1 MKGKSNEWVSI
12 ADLMSGVMAVV
23 MLLLVI
29 SVLQKTWSEIK
40 HQQEAALYDQT
51 SLNKLEGRI
60 DTIKSSLQA
69 SWWEKKNQQNFV
81 NGIGIDREKLERRLN
96 DIMQSL
102 AQVSLDNQLK
112 QKRSSLLF
120 IEREKIS
127 KMLNDI
133 QSNLDGTENESLVM
147 LDINSQKITLKD
159 GIFNRGSACITP
171 QARQAF
177 SMIENQI
184 KVFLSEFSTGQVFI
198 EGHTDNIPVLRPVT
212 NFEQF
217 CTVYDDNFTL
227 SAARAREARK
237 FMINDLDEALSKRVT
252 VAGYGDSQP
261 LTNIDLDDARQRRIE
276 VRFVVQD

>member
-40 HQQEAALYDQT
+40 HQKEAALYDQT
-51 SLNKLEGRI
+51 SLKKLEGRI
-60 DTIKSSLQA
+60 DAIKSSLQA
-69 SWWEKKNQQNFV
+69 SWEQSWKHRALKGL
-81 NGIGIDREKLERRLN
+81 GIERAKLEDHLPA
-96 DIMQSL
+96 ITLSL
-102 AQVSLDNQLK
+102 TQNLLDAQRK
-112 QKRSSLLF
+112 QQESSALF

-133 QSNLDGTENESLVM
+133 HSSLDGTENESLVM

-177 SMIENQI
+177 SMIESQI
-184 KVFLSEFSTGQVFI
+184 KIFLSDFSTGQVFI
-198 EGHTDNIPVLRPVT
+198 EGHTDNIPVSRPVT

-237 FMINDLDEALSKRVT
+237 FMINNLDEALSKRVT

-276 VRFVVQD
+276 VRFVVQE